1 MKNKT
6 INSKLQNILSQAAQ
20 AELEPLSKFLKEN
33 PSQPLIATGSGG
45 AETAADFACLLY
57 EASGGIGKAVTPYT
71 LNSVSNNA
79 LRTAKLLLVSAGGH
93 NGDIVFAA
101 QRGLAINPENT
112 ASISFSESERNLVH
126 GLFHKARSENS
137 FVIPMKGVED
147 GFVSSGSALCFF
159 SLLTRIFQPEVD
171 LLKYAALPEKL
182 YTLQRNDNSP
192 LMTGDF
198 KGVSNFIIL
207 QGSWG
212 RPVAWNLEGKLVECG
227 LSGATVYDFR
237 NYCHGRFI
245 FTSNHL
251 EDSAIVMFI
260 TPRERE
266 IAKRIRGFLPGSA
279 KLVIIETEN
288 DAPEASLDLLIKMT
302 EFYNSLCQTCGVNPK
317 SPKNPGKI
325 DKRRPIYIPFKAT
338 LKKSGPLS
346 I

>member
-1 MKNKT
+1 MKNT
-6 INSKLQNILSQAAQ
+6 INTKLQNILSQAAQ
-20 AELEPLSKFLKEN
+20 ADLEPVRKFLKEN
-33 PSQPLIATGSGG
+33 PSQPLVATGSGG
-45 AETAADFACLLY
+45 SETAADFACLLY
-57 EASGGIGKAVTPYT
+57 GASGGIGKAVTPYT
-71 LNSVSNNA
+71 LNSVSDKA
-79 LRTAKLLLVSAGGH
+79 LRTAKLLLVSDGGH
-93 NGDIVFAA
+93 NDDIVFAA
-101 QRGLAINPENT
+101 QRGLAVNPENT
-112 ASISFSESERNLVH
+112 ASISFSESESNLVH
-126 GLFHKARSENS
+126 GLFQKKGSAKS
-137 FVIPMKGVED
+137 FVIPMRGVED

-159 SLLTRIFQPEVD
+159 SLLTRIFQPKVD

-192 LMTGDF
+192 LTVSDF
-198 KGVSNFIIL
+198 KGVSNFIVL

-227 LSGATVYDFR
+227 LCGASVYDFR

-266 IAKRIRGFLPGSA
+266 MAKKIRGFLPGSA
-279 KLVIIETEN
+279 KLVIIETEK

-317 SPKNPGKI
+317 RPKNPGKI
-325 DKRRPIYIPFKAT
+325 NKRRPIYIPFRAT